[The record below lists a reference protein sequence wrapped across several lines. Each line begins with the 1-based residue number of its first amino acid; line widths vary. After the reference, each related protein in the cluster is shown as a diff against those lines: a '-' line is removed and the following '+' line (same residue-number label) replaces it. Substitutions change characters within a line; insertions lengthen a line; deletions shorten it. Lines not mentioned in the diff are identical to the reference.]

1 MLQALK
7 FLTLLFISLIYFKL
21 TESVKILQKIMI
33 SQVAMPYLMC

>member
-21 TESVKILQKIMI
+21 TESGKILQKIMI